1 MVFELSKDKYSILS
15 IDPRPLEEDLTKH
28 YQNKYYQENQGNYSK
43 NYTEIEMTNF
53 ENKAKLFEYLYK
65 KYSNKKM
72 RKILEPGFGEG
83 FTLRYFDNI
92 GVDTFGIDI
101 SDEGYKFHN
110 MQLESKS
117 NLVIDNFEKDIFFKE
132 KFNLVVLDHFL
143 EHVFDLEDTM
153 RILKHYCDEDT
164 LVIVLVPN
172 DFNLLQEYYLLDQEI
187 NKLNSPWIN
196 PIEHLRYFSKSS
208 LEFLFNSFGFEK
220 VGNYLSDFPIELNLI
235 HAENDYYINLKNGKR
250 AHFTRTVFE
259 NLLYENSVDKYASLM
274 EGFALNNIGRNLI
287 GIFRIANID

>member
-1 MVFELSKDKYSILS
+1 
-15 IDPRPLEEDLTKH
+15 
-28 YQNKYYQENQGNYSK
+28 
-43 NYTEIEMTNF
+43 
-53 ENKAKLFEYLYK
+53 
-65 KYSNKKM
+65 
-72 RKILEPGFGEG
+72 
-83 FTLRYFDNI
+83 
-92 GVDTFGIDI
+92 
-101 SDEGYKFHN
+101 
-110 MQLESKS
+110 LESKS

-153 RILKHYCDEDT
+153 RNLKHYCDEDT

-196 PIEHLRYFSKSS
+196 QIEHLRYFSKSS
-208 LEFLFNSFGFEK
+208 LQFLFNSFGFEK

-287 GIFRIANID
+287 GIFKIANID

>member
-1 MVFELSKDKYSILS
+1 
-15 IDPRPLEEDLTKH
+15 
-28 YQNKYYQENQGNYSK
+28 
-43 NYTEIEMTNF
+43 MTNF

-110 MQLESKS
+110 KQLESKS

-153 RILKHYCDEDT
+153 RNLKHYCDEDT

-196 PIEHLRYFSKSS
+196 QIEHLRYFSKSS
-208 LEFLFNSFGFEK
+208 LQFLFNSFGFEK

-287 GIFRIANID
+287 GIFKIANID